1 MPPERIAC
9 FVDGFN
15 LYHAL
20 ARLRR
25 PHLKWLDLAALMQKY
40 IRPRSQ
46 RMERIYHF
54 SAFADW
60 LPAARRRHHA
70 YVAALEA
77 RGVTVVMGKFK
88 SKDRWCPR
96 CARSWRGHEEKETDV
111 NLAIGMLDGA
121 YRDEFEHALLVSR
134 DSDLVPAIRLMRVRF
149 PEKGLTLVAP
159 PLAGHSVEMIEHVTA
174 KTKMTLRQLEQS
186 LLPAEIRNAEGKV
199 IATRPAEY
207 APP

>member
-1 MPPERIAC
+1 MASERIAC

-15 LYHAL
+15 LYHSL

-40 IRPRSQ
+40 IRRRSQ
-46 RMERIYHF
+46 RIERIYYF
-54 SAFADW
+54 SAFAHW

-70 YVAALEA
+70 YVAALDA

-88 SKDRWCPR
+88 NKDRWCPR
-96 CARSWRGHEEKETDV
+96 CKRSWRSHEEKETDV
-111 NLAIGMLDGA
+111 NIAIGMLDGA
-121 YRDEFEHALLVSR
+121 YRNEFDHAFLVSR
-134 DSDLVPAIRLMRVRF
+134 DSDLVPAIRMLRVRF

-174 KTKMTLRQLEQS
+174 KTKMALRHLEQS
-186 LLPAEIRNAEGKV
+186 LLPAEVKRSDGTV
-199 IATRPAEY
+199 IANRPPEY